1 MKKSYSQILKSSAL
15 IGGSS
20 VVVIL
25 IGIVRTKIMAI
36 LLGSAGFGLLGLY
49 GSIVELVVA
58 VAGMGINSSGVRQ
71 IAEATGTGDE
81 RRIARTAA
89 VLRRTVIVLGL
100 LGAAFLAVF
109 SRPVSLVTFGNDNHA
124 WAVALLSLAVFFQ
137 LLAAGQGALIQ
148 GTRRIGDLARMGV
161 IGALLGA
168 LVGIP
173 IAWFLR
179 EEGVAPFLVC
189 VSAMSL
195 LVSWWFGRKVVVD
208 PPSMTFPEARKEAV
222 ELLKLGF
229 AFMASGFLMIGAG
242 YAVRMMLARQIGL
255 EAAGLYA
262 AAWTLG
268 GLYVNFVLQ
277 AMGADFYPRLVGVAA
292 NDAQCNRLT
301 DEQSQISMLLAAPG
315 VCATIVCAPLV
326 IALFYTSEFTGAI
339 DTLRWICLGVA
350 MRVITWPMGFIIVA
364 KGRRRLFLGV
374 EFAWAAVN
382 VALTWLFVGWFGL
395 NGAGLA
401 FFGSYLFHGAHRL
414 SDRSAADRVLMV
426 PGEQAH
432 RSILSSLRRFRV
444 RRLLF
449 SSVALGRS
457 GRDQYYDRK
466 RNVFAASPPGIAGG
480 GSVAAEGT
488 KTSGVAANFALV
500 SCIEMMLRTFEQ
512 N

>member
-25 IGIVRTKIMAI
+25 IGIVRTKIMAM

-49 GSIVELVVA
+49 SSIVELVVA

-71 IAEATGTGDE
+71 IAEARGSGDE

-89 VLRRTVIVLGL
+89 VLRRTAIVLGL

-109 SRPVSLVTFGNDNHA
+109 SRQASLVTFGNADHA
-124 WAVALLSLAVFFQ
+124 WAVALLSLAVFFH

-179 EEGVAPFLVC
+179 EQGVAPFLVC
-189 VSAMSL
+189 VAAMTL

-208 PPSMTFPEARKEAV
+208 PPSMTFPEARKEAA

-229 AFMASGFLMIGAG
+229 AFMASGFLMMGAG
-242 YAVRMMLARQIGL
+242 YVVRMMLARQIGL

-277 AMGADFYPRLVGVAA
+277 AMAADFYPRLVGVAT
-292 NDAQCNRLT
+292 NHAQCNQLT
-301 DEQSQISMLLAAPG
+301 DEQSRISMLLAAPG
-315 VCATIVCAPLV
+315 VCATILCAPLV

-339 DTLRWICLGVA
+339 NALRCICLGVA

-364 KGRRRLFLGV
+364 KGRRHLFLGV

-401 FFGSYLFHGAHRL
+401 FFASYLFHGAIVYPVVLRLTGFSWSRESRQIGLFFLLCVGSVFAGCQFLPTPWAEVAGISITIASGMYSLHRL
-414 SDRSAADRVLMV
+414 LISLAEDRLPPKV
-426 PGEQAH
+426 Q
-432 RSILSSLRRFRV
+432 
-444 RRLLF
+444 RLL
-449 SSVALGRS
+449 
-457 GRDQYYDRK
+457 
-466 RNVFAASPPGIAGG
+466 
-480 GSVAAEGT
+480 EW
-488 KTSGVAANFALV
+488 
-500 SCIEMMLRTFEQ
+500 LRISHWYPA
-512 N
+512 